1 MARKVQLII
10 LGALAAIVGV
20 IPLLVTNPYYLNILT
35 MVGLNSLIVVGLN
48 LLIGYAGQISLG
60 HAAFYGLGAYTSGIL
75 TVTYSWSPWVALGVS
90 LILSAVVA
98 YLVGRPTLKLKGHY
112 LVMATLG
119 FNVVLNI
126 VMVRWEEMT
135 GGPSGL
141 AGIPPLKLFS
151 FSFDTDLK
159 NYYLIWFFSL
169 LAVGASIN
177 LVDSRIGRA
186 LKAIHGSELAAKTS
200 GVNTPLYKTVV
211 FVISAVTASLA
222 GSLYAHYFS
231 FISPRSFDIFFSI
244 ELVTMVIVGGM
255 GNLWGNIFGAAF
267 LTPLPQVL
275 HFFEEY
281 KDIVYG
287 AILALMLMFVPE
299 GIGGAISKAYNKR
312 KMRSLLALENR
323 WG

>member
-1 MARKVQLII
+1 MI
-10 LGALAAIVGV
+10 LGLLALLVSI
-20 IPLLVTNPYYLNILT
+20 IPLLVTNPYYLNILNI
-35 MVGLNSLIVVGLN
+35 VGLNSLIVVGLN

-75 TVTYSWSPWVALGVS
+75 TVTYGWSPWVALGAS
-90 LILSAVVA
+90 LFLSGLVA
-98 YLVGRPTLKLKGHY
+98 YIVGRPTLKLKGHY

-141 AGIPPLKLFS
+141 AGIPPLKILS
-151 FSFDTDLK
+151 FSFETDLK
-159 NYYLIWFFSL
+159 NYYLIWFFAL
-169 LAVGASIN
+169 MAVGASIN
-177 LVDSRIGRA
+177 LVDSRVGRA
-186 LKAIHGSELAAKTS
+186 LKAIHGSELAANTL
-200 GVNTPLYKTVV
+200 GVNTSLYKAVV

-222 GSLYAHYFS
+222 GSLYAHYFG
-231 FISPRSFDIFFSI
+231 FISPRTFDIFFSM

-275 HFFEEY
+275 HFLEEY

-299 GIGGAISKAYNKR
+299 GIGGIVSKAYTRR
-312 KMRSLLALENR
+312 KMRTLLGEET
-323 WG
+323 